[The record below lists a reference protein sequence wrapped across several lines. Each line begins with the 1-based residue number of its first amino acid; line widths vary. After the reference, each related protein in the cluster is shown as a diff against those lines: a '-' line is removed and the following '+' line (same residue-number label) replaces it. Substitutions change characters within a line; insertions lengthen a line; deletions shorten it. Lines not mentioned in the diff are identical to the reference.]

1 MSGELDPS
9 AAVFTPMHLEDR
21 QANAIE
27 SFRARC
33 IATGSVSGESS
44 LGTIFLFHKRESFL
58 MFKDIVQHPD
68 FSQGVETIVYCPSR
82 FVNRPEHRNWLSHQ
96 CALAHN
102 TALLFKP
109 SIYTAQPHQALL
121 DYDGVVSLQQT
132 DAFRQFADMFLT
144 EARSVCPKLN
154 HVVLDCLV
162 SNYNAIH
169 NRRTAFK
176 NLVLRSESSE
186 H

>member
-1 MSGELDPS
+1 MDPS
-9 AAVFTPMHLEDR
+9 AAAPMNLEDR

-33 IATGSVSGESS
+33 IATGSVSDESS

-58 MFKDIVQHPD
+58 MFKDIIQHPD

-82 FVNRPEHRNWLSHQ
+82 FVNRPKHLNWLSHQ
-96 CALAHN
+96 CEVAHN
-102 TALLFKP
+102 TAVLSKP
-109 SIYTAQPHQALL
+109 SIHTAQPYQTLL
-121 DYDGVVSLQQT
+121 DYHGVVGLQQT
-132 DAFRQFADMFLT
+132 DAFRQFANMSLT
-144 EARSVCPKLN
+144 EARSDCQRLN
-154 HVVLDCLV
+154 HVVLDCFV
-162 SNYNAIH
+162 YTKNCIH

-176 NLVLRSESSE
+176 NVLLTSESSE